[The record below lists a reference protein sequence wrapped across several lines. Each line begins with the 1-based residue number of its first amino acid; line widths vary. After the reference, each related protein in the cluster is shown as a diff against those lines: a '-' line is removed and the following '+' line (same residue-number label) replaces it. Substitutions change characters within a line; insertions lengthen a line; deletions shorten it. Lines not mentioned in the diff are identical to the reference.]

1 MSITTRNVL
10 HDMSIKET
18 FTASWLIKKRGW
30 TKGLIKKWLV
40 PIPKTEFD
48 YYSSVRNPKTL
59 LYFRDEVYRVESCKE
74 FQKQFNRPRKTPLSK
89 SSKTLNN
96 FAEIFQNMGVVYVN
110 SFILNELVENYIDI
124 YISSN
129 PHTLNNATSDKYFT
143 EKCSYIVIRD
153 VLSTYREDMEILK
166 KNGASTSIL
175 KTYNDQLRDLILQRY
190 PNLKGAV

>member
-10 HDMSIKET
+10 HDMCIKET

-40 PIPKTEFD
+40 PIPRTEFD

-74 FQKQFNRPRKTPLSK
+74 FQKEFKAPRKTPPVNRYK
-89 SSKTLNN
+89 PIDN
-96 FAEIFQNMGVVYVN
+96 FTDIFNNMGVVYVN
-110 SFILNELVENYIDI
+110 SIILKEMTELYIDA

-129 PHTLNNATSDKYFT
+129 PRTLNNATLDKHFT
-143 EKCSYIVIRD
+143 ERCSYMVIRD
-153 VLSTYREDMEILK
+153 ILSTYTKDVEFLK
-166 KNGASTSIL
+166 KNKASTNVL
-175 KTYNDQLRDLILQRY
+175 KTYNDKLKSLILQIY